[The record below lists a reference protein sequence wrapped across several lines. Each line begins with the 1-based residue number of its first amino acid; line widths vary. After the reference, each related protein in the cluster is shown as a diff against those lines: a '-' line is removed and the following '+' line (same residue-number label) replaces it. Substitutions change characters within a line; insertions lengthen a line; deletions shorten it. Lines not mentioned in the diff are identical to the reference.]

1 MTPRTAVV
9 VTVSDRCAR
18 GEAEDRSGPTLVKG
32 LEALGFSTS
41 LIVVPDGVPSV
52 RSAVA
57 DAVAGRADVVLTTG
71 GTGVGPRD
79 VTPDAVAPLL
89 HQALPGVADAV
100 RRAGADVVPTAV
112 LSRGIAG
119 VARWSEPDAEQ
130 TWPGTGPGAGGTVVV
145 TLPGSVGGVRDG
157 LAVVGPLLG
166 HLVDQLAG
174 GDHAG

>member
-1 MTPRTAVV
+1 MTTPRTAVV

-18 GEAEDRSGPTLVKG
+18 GEAEDRSGPTLVDG
-32 LEALGFSTS
+32 LEALGFTTT
-41 LIVVPDGVPSV
+41 LVVVPDGVPTV

-57 DAVAGRADVVLTTG
+57 EAIGAGTDVVLTTG

-79 VTPDAVAPLL
+79 VTPEALAPLL
-89 HQALPGVADAV
+89 AQELPGVADAV
-100 RRAGADVVPTAV
+100 RRAGASVVPTAV
-112 LSRGIAG
+112 LSRGVAGIARRG
-119 VARWSEPDAEQ
+119 PVAPDG
-130 TWPGTGPGAGGTVVV
+130 TWTQGGGTVVV
-145 TLPGSVGGVRDG
+145 ALPGSVGGVRDG